1 MSSFQPITA
10 RETEPMTD
18 RLTRWT
24 EQHALLMGMAIVSAW
39 LEHSPLLLAAMAAAS
54 FCALLVRNRGH
65 FTPAGAFGLANS
77 LTLTRVVGT
86 LALLL
91 APGLDPGWQSGAVL
105 LLVCVDGVD
114 GWAARRFDTASTFGQ
129 VFDHESDAL
138 LLLTVCLLLLASGR
152 VGSWI
157 LLPGAL
163 RYGYVLL
170 SRQAQPLQQTTPGN
184 HFIRLIG
191 VTTTLGL
198 AVCWLPAI
206 PTPIA
211 SSLAA
216 GLTLALTG
224 SFVFSTWR
232 LYRPASAG

>member
-1 MSSFQPITA
+1 
-10 RETEPMTD
+10 MTD
-18 RLTRWT
+18 PLTRWT

-54 FCALLVRNRGH
+54 FCALLVRNRGQ
-65 FTPAGAFGLANS
+65 FTPRGRFGLANG
-77 LTLTRVVGT
+77 LTLARVIGT

-91 APGLDPGWQSGAVL
+91 ASGLEPGWQSGAVL
-105 LLVCVDGVD
+105 LLVCLDGVD
-114 GWAARRFDTASTFGQ
+114 GWAARRFGTTSTFGQ

-170 SRQAQPLQQTTPGN
+170 SRKAQPTQQSTPGN
-184 HFIRLIG
+184 RFTRLIG

-206 PTPIA
+206 PSPIA
-211 SSLAA
+211 SALAA
-216 GLTLALTG
+216 GLSVALTG
-224 SFVFSTWR
+224 SFLFSTWK
-232 LYRPASAG
+232 LYRPASAA